1 VRYAFKNL
9 LLPPHS
15 ALLGEQRKPRALAL
29 QAFSF
34 TKSAR
39 YIRDQIPSVS
49 FKTYSRMHSL
59 SLHPWI
65 LLSHCSVRRPQL
77 PKRLQIAICNKSCV
91 LPFKSWLTILA
102 PSLAMF
108 HGSVEA
114 LSLPNS
120 TSAWTGAMID
130 RLTGVLRIAT
140 NPFSSTK
147 LCLCVDRRNKRQIG
161 RGAAMCNRTL
171 KLLLFVSK
179 SSLEAAVKSCSVQQI
194 RLLLSLNA
202 LPCDEDVHW
211 LRRRATIPPVFLLDC
226 SNLG

>member
-1 VRYAFKNL
+1 MCTGITSL
-9 LLPPHS
+9 LLYQISKRYQRSNPFS
-15 ALLGEQRKPRALAL
+15 LFSDVQQNALL
-29 QAFSF
+29 F
-34 TKSAR
+34 
-39 YIRDQIPSVS
+39 
-49 FKTYSRMHSL
+49 
-59 SLHPWI
+59 LHPWT

-77 PKRLQIAICNKSCV
+77 PKRHRIAICNKSCV
-91 LPFKSWLTILA
+91 LPSKSWVTILA
-102 PSLAMF
+102 SSLAMF

-179 SSLEAAVKSCSVQQI
+179 SSLEAAVKSCSVQKI

-211 LRRRATIPPVFLLDC
+211 LGRRATIPPVFLLDC